1 MAHSKLS
8 LETRL
13 KRELEKVGKI
23 SLRDPR
29 SREQMKTRIRWERL
43 RNIIWKRYDK

>member
-1 MAHSKLS
+1 MVRRLS

-13 KRELEKVGKI
+13 KRELEKVSKI

-29 SREQMKTRIRWERL
+29 SREQMLTRIRWERL
-43 RNIIWKRYDK
+43 KNIIHRRYDK